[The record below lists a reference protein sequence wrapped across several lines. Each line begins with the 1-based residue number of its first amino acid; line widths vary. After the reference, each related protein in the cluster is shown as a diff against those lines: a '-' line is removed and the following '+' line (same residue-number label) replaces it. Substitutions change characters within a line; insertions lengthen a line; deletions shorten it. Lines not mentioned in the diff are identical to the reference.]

1 MYRHVRR
8 SLPGYEN
15 ITITR
20 RRFSQ
25 IVKALAGSRPKAPL
39 SGYWGFGWSHTAT
52 LKREKINKMGFYMS
66 IVSQERLSIK

>member
-25 IVKALAGSRPKAPL
+25 IAKALAGSRPKAPPL
-39 SGYWGFGWSHTAT
+39 RLLGIWMVAYSDIKA
-52 LKREKINKMGFYMS
+52 EKD
-66 IVSQERLSIK
+66 